1 MLSNSESMDNKDWKG
16 STWVYFITLIQV
28 SRSKKMTEERKK
40 DLRDVVA
47 TATEDIDSKRDFW
60 RVTYVLDF
68 VYWLSERSDVYED
81 DSFASELSKVL
92 DRIIHFRN
100 VNLFTKL
107 SNYFLPVY
115 LNYLWVLG

>member
-47 TATEDIDSKRDFW
+47 TATEDIDSKRDF
-60 RVTYVLDF
+60 
-68 VYWLSERSDVYED
+68 
-81 DSFASELSKVL
+81 
-92 DRIIHFRN
+92 
-100 VNLFTKL
+100 
-107 SNYFLPVY
+107 
-115 LNYLWVLG
+115 